1 MKHYYLSVLMALACV
16 FTLPGCDTTNGNDDP
31 FVICPGPGDSPFDKT
46 YTMDGDGC
54 CILENADKYTEEEI
68 RKEVVGYGWKV
79 VGTYEV
85 QKDGRLSRQDYWK
98 DMIGGGPTD
107 YWFETEKQMVCFYRN
122 YDTTQKYNKKEWS
135 YDANRGFVWR
145 DSKYSNQTPDEKY
158 MQVINIYT
166 HDSNAYMYT
175 MQRIAVQA
183 TEGNKLTPVFAM
195 VVYQRMTD
203 SELKKMKTDAQYDA
217 DKDNNEAVPN
227 SCKFRVKASYW
238 NPDDGETSGAVI
250 AAFRKV
256 EFTLTDNLGTTIG
269 QNPALQY
276 FDSIVW
282 KSNSNSLPGKYRIY
296 KKGESLTQ
304 STIKWSSYF
313 LDKTPDLV
321 SFFCGYKD
329 GRIAYT
335 YEMHHDIYTDSFLCY
350 DWSTFSINKPREYT
364 ASNLLSLRSF
374 TVYEPRTLGDDMNKV
389 YAQLR
394 YNSEEKGHGNS
405 IYILEQEADNLSALM
420 SNHYTTGTNVGKQAD
435 TYRKKFHALPEM
447 ADIKMYW
454 ETADTRIALILNNDE
469 LDAQN
474 CYYYIH
480 AEPK

>member
-31 FVICPGPGDSPFDKT
+31 FVICPDPGDSPFDKT

-54 CILENADKYTEEEI
+54 CILESTNKYTEEEI

-107 YWFETEKQMVCFYRN
+107 YWFETESRLVGFHN
-122 YDTTQKYNKKEWS
+122 HSDTAQKYNKTEWY
-135 YDANRGFVWR
+135 YDAKRGFVWR
-145 DSKYSNQTPDEKY
+145 GSKYSNQTPDEKY
-158 MQVINIYT
+158 MQVINIYASGS
-166 HDSNAYMYT
+166 DAYMYT
-175 MQRIAVQA
+175 MQRIAVQV
-183 TEGNKLTPVFAM
+183 TDGNKLTPVFAM
-195 VVYQRMTD
+195 VVYKRMTD

-282 KSNSNSLPGKYRIY
+282 QSNSNRLPGKYRIY
-296 KKGESLTQ
+296 KKSESLTQ

-364 ASNLLSLRSF
+364 ASNLLSQRSF

-394 YNSEEKGHGNS
+394 YNSEKKGHGNS

-420 SNHYTTGTNVGKQAD
+420 SNHYSTGTNVGKQAD

-447 ADIKMYW
+447 ADIKRYW
-454 ETADTRIALILNNDE
+454 ETSDTRIALILNNDE